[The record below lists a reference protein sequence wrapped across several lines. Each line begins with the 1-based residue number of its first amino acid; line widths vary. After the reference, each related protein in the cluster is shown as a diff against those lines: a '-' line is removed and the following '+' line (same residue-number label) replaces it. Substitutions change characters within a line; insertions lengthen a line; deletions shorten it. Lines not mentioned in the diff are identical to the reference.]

1 MIVTAPRAV
10 HSLFSSTQRSRMKLI
25 IAIIRPECLAAVKT
39 NLFRRGVTGMSLSNV
54 LGHGGEKETI
64 EQYRGSAVVF
74 EFVEKVKIEIAVPDR
89 LVDSAIEAIVEGAQ
103 TGRVGDGKIF
113 VQAIERVIRIRT
125 GEENE
130 PAIIPVTHESVLV
143 SSETTGA

>member
-1 MIVTAPRAV
+1 
-10 HSLFSSTQRSRMKLI
+10 MKLI
-25 IAIIRPECLAAVKT
+25 TAIVRPECLTDVKT
-39 NLFRRGVTGMSLSNV
+39 NLFKYGVTGMSLSNV

-74 EFVEKVKIEIAVPDR
+74 EFVEKVKIEIAVPER
-89 LVDSAIEAIVEGAQ
+89 LVDIAVRAILKGAQ

-113 VQAIERVIRIRT
+113 IQPIERVIRIRT

-130 PAIIPVTHESVLV
+130 PAIIPVTHDGAALTTVP
-143 SSETTGA
+143 ETAGG